1 MFLVGKEIPEEVRTL
16 PQKFLD
22 TPFGQM
28 MKPQIDQALRRVTQA
43 PVMEKSPAAGSA
55 SGPVTRARVPAAAPS
70 GMNGHASKPVNGGS
84 SATPAYPTGVV
95 HNVTSLKQV
104 KDLLESAE
112 SSCAV
117 IFFTSSTCAPCK
129 IVYPAYDEL
138 AQEAGSRAVLIKVDI
153 NQAYDVAQTYQVRAT
168 PTFKT
173 FCRGKEDNTWLGAN
187 EAQLRG
193 NVRMLLDITYPPH
206 PHTRL
211 RLPNFQ
217 VDKQPVIYKK
227 IPPLDKL
234 AAKIRPAVESPPLS
248 SLLSFNK
255 ARFATSTPAAS
266 HPLPSDLNN
275 LPSFISTTIPSISQT
290 DRFALID
297 LLRVSFIDPRMS
309 GFFAA
314 EDPTHRALISLLDPT
329 NSLIDSNST
338 SIDYKELLTALQ
350 LLCNLFSSP
359 VYAPSIFSPTS
370 PLHEPIITLT
380 TFSLQHENPTIIH
393 TAAALAFNLTVS
405 LHNARFQTQ
414 QSPESPPPNTPQLE
428 SDGQIS
434 LVAALLE
441 SLQPLS
447 QASPPASVSVA
458 GTSPKDVLQALLLA
472 LGLLIYGADVEGEV
486 LDLCKAMGAKDLV
499 KEIRKREDVTKDK
512 TVGAVVGE
520 VVAMLE

>member
-1 MFLVGKEIPEEVRTL
+1 MFLVGKEIPEEILTL

-43 PVMEKSPAAGSA
+43 PVMEKAPTASSA
-55 SGPVTRARVPAAAPS
+55 SKPTTRPGAPAAAS
-70 GMNGHASKPVNGGS
+70 GGMNGHASKLVNGAS
-84 SATPAYPTGVV
+84 SASPSYPRAVV
-95 HNVTSLKQV
+95 HNATSLKQV
-104 KDLLESAE
+104 KDLLESAKA
-112 SSCAV
+112 SCAV

-138 AQEAGSRAVLIKVDI
+138 AQEADSRAVLIKVDI
-153 NQAYDVAQTYQVRAT
+153 NQAYDVAQAYQVRAT

-187 EAQLRG
+187 EAQLRS
-193 NVRMLLDITYPPH
+193 NVRMLLDMTYPPH

-234 AAKIRPAVESPPLS
+234 AAKLAPAVESPPLS

-275 LPSFISTTIPSISQT
+275 LPSFISTTIPSIPRTNQ
-290 DRFALID
+290 FALID
-297 LLRVSFIDPRMS
+297 LLRVSFIDPRVS

-314 EDPTHRALISLLDPT
+314 EDPAHSALLSLLTPIT
-329 NSLIDSNST
+329 SLIDNNPSD
-338 SIDYKELLTALQ
+338 IDYKQLLTALQ
-350 LLCNLFSSP
+350 LLCNLFTSP
-359 VYAPSIFSPTS
+359 VYAPSILSQPS

-380 TFSLQHENPTIIH
+380 TFSLQHENPTIVH

-405 LHNARFQTQ
+405 LHNARFQAQ
-414 QSPESPPPNTPQLE
+414 QNPESPPPNTPQLE
-428 SDGQIS
+428 PDGQIS
-434 LVAALLE
+434 LIAALLE
-441 SLQPLS
+441 SLQTLS
-447 QASPPASVSVA
+447 QASPSTSGSAT
-458 GTSPKDVLQALLLA
+458 GTSQKDVLQALLLA
-472 LGLLIYGADVEGEV
+472 LGLLIYGADVDGEV

-499 KEIRKREDVTKDK
+499 EEIRNREDVAKDK
-512 TVGAVVGE
+512 SVGAVAGE
-520 VVAMLE
+520 VVAMLK